1 MKTILRFASVSL
13 KIIKTDLLG
22 SWWPCQCVL
31 PPKDVNR
38 SSVIAKHVHRW
49 FPVTVASQALTGQ
62 TIGRYTLWVLGFIEK
77 QIGQRPQ
84 CKPLDSGSGG
94 GVDSLRQTP
103 TASPCAAVA
112 RSCSTQQADNNKFV
126 IAATLT

>member
-1 MKTILRFASVSL
+1 M
-13 KIIKTDLLG
+13 
-22 SWWPCQCVL
+22 
-31 PPKDVNR
+31 
-38 SSVIAKHVHRW
+38 
-49 FPVTVASQALTGQ
+49 
-62 TIGRYTLWVLGFIEK
+62 GRYTLWVLGFIEK

-84 CKPLDSGSGG
+84 RKPLGSGSGG

-126 IAATLT
+126 LAATLP